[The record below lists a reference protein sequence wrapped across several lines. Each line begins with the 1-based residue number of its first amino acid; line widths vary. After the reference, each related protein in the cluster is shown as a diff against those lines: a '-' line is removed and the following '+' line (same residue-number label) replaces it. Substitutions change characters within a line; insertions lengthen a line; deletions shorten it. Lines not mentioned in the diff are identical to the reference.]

1 MGKRRAGSTTLHLA
15 LPLAPPPHP
24 ASSQGYKSFGLCT
37 CDLSPLAPAP
47 RPSLEVMCITCAVLT
62 EISRV
67 PVTTPHV
74 YLCSA
79 HHAGL
84 HLPVA
89 GMSAGP
95 DFTHSAEQ
103 VAKQL
108 QEETLHCYCFYSYI
122 VPLSLQAPPPKFPLC
137 GPCHILSGD
146 RQAGSLCVWSSVKP
160 W

>member
-1 MGKRRAGSTTLHLA
+1 MGKRRAGSTTLHPA
-15 LPLAPPPHP
+15 LPPAPPRHP

-62 EISRV
+62 EISRFSV
-67 PVTTPHV
+67 NTTPHV
-74 YLCSA
+74 YPCSA

-84 HLPVA
+84 RLPIA

-122 VPLSLQAPPPKFPLC
+122 VPLPHQAPPPKFPLC

-146 RQAGSLCVWSSVKP
+146 RQAVSVCVFGVP
-160 W
+160 